1 MSPRISPQMIAALAA
16 LLFSIT
22 VANRA
27 PAQPASTIQTSSA
40 ASSRSIVLDATEG
53 GATVRSANPITANW
67 EAEHDFAAARKESQ
81 ADGSPFRSRGK
92 DADDAGSGKTTLP
105 LTTVFSSLAI
115 VLGLFGAL
123 VWVLRRSGGAG
134 LANVSK
140 DTLQVLG
147 RTPLAPRQNI
157 VLVRCGRR
165 VLVLA
170 VGGTNTS
177 TLAEITDPDEIN
189 ELLAGCAAG
198 GGRQQFMQTLQA
210 MGQERPA
217 SNRFVG
223 SDDDKPEKPLRN
235 SLFASA

>member
-1 MSPRISPQMIAALAA
+1 MNPRLRPLMLAVLTG
-16 LLFSIT
+16 LLVSH
-22 VANRA
+22 RA
-27 PAQPASTIQTSSA
+27 SAQPPATSHPRATTETSTA
-40 ASSRSIVLDATEG
+40 ASSRGIVLDATEPT
-53 GATVRSANPITANW
+53 ARSSNPMTANW
-67 EAEHDFAAARKESQ
+67 EAEHDFAAARQQNAS
-81 ADGSPFRSRGK
+81 AGSPFRSRNPDGE
-92 DADDAGSGKTTLP
+92 DSASGQATLP

-123 VWVLRRSGGAG
+123 VWVLRRSGNGG

-165 VLVLA
+165 VLVVA
-170 VGGTNTS
+170 VGGTNSS

-198 GGRQQFMQTLQA
+198 GGRQQFLQTLHA

-217 SNRFVG
+217 SKGFVGG
-223 SDDDKPEKPLRN
+223 SDDEDPKPRRN
-235 SLFASA
+235 SLFASV

>member
-1 MSPRISPQMIAALAA
+1 MSPRMLAALAA
-16 LLFSIT
+16 VVVSIT

-27 PAQPASTIQTSSA
+27 SAQTASTLQPTA
-40 ASSRSIVLDATEG
+40 TASSRGIVLDATEPS
-53 GATVRSANPITANW
+53 ARSANPITANW
-67 EAEHDFAAARKESQ
+67 EAEHDFAAARQESQ
-81 ADGSPFRSRGK
+81 ADGSPFRSRGN
-92 DADDAGSGKTTLP
+92 DAEDSGSGKPTLP

-140 DTLQVLG
+140 ETLQVLG

-198 GGRQQFMQTLQA
+198 GGRQQFMQTLHS
-210 MGQERPA
+210 MGQERPT
-217 SNRFVG
+217 SDRFVG
-223 SDDDKPEKPLRN
+223 SSDDDDQKPRRN

>member
-1 MSPRISPQMIAALAA
+1 MNARILALPIIALLAA
-16 LLFSIT
+16 TLAEP
-22 VANRA
+22 VAA
-27 PAQPASTIQTSSA
+27 QSPPAAQAAGSPVA
-40 ASSRSIVLDATEG
+40 ASSRGIVLDATESSS
-53 GATVRSANPITANW
+53 RSANPTTANW
-67 EAEHDFAAARKESQ
+67 ESEHDFAAARQASQ
-81 ADGSPFRSRGK
+81 SDGSSPFRSRVK
-92 DADDAGSGKTTLP
+92 DAENTEGGTTLP

-134 LANVSK
+134 LSNVSK

-147 RTPLAPRQNI
+147 RAPLAPRQNI

-189 ELLAGCAAG
+189 ELLAGCG
-198 GGRQQFMQTLQA
+198 GQGGRQQFMQTLQA

-217 SNRFVG
+217 SPGFVG
-223 SDDDKPEKPLRN
+223 SDDASKKPRRN

>member
-1 MSPRISPQMIAALAA
+1 M
-16 LLFSIT
+16 
-22 VANRA
+22 
-27 PAQPASTIQTSSA
+27 
-40 ASSRSIVLDATEG
+40 
-53 GATVRSANPITANW
+53 
-67 EAEHDFAAARKESQ
+67 
-81 ADGSPFRSRGK
+81 
-92 DADDAGSGKTTLP
+92 
-105 LTTVFSSLAI
+105 
-115 VLGLFGAL
+115 GLFGAL
-123 VWVLRRSGGAG
+123 VWVLRRSGGGG
-134 LANVSK
+134 LSNVSK

-189 ELLAGCAAG
+189 ELLAGCGAH

-217 SNRFVG
+217 SPGFVG
-223 SDDDKPEKPLRN
+223 DDDSSEKPRRN